1 MTGVGHALK
10 KNLVYSVL
18 DLKWYTQTHG
28 VVKMYL
34 ISLASACESCRSVM
48 CSRNLHLSWGPLLD
62 SDTDALRNTS
72 EKH

>member
-34 ISLASACESCRSVM
+34 ISLASAC
-48 CSRNLHLSWGPLLD
+48 
-62 SDTDALRNTS
+62 
-72 EKH
+72 